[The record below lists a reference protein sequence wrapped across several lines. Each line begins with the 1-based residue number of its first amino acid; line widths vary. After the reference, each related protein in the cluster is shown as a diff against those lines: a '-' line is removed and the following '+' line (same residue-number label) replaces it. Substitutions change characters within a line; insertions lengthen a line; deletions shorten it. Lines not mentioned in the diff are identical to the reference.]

1 MIRIGLVVIV
11 GAIVGS
17 MAIAIYMYTQYQ
29 TNFIQ
34 VQSGELVTV
43 GPVQYSVIFDGT
55 HQGNK
60 ETQPE
65 NTFVKI
71 RINAKNNS
79 QDKQRLSGGQFY
91 LIDENDQK
99 HEAIY
104 GVITSYSIHYTK
116 LYDLID
122 ENDQKHEAIYGD
134 FSPEDLIDDVLEPGE
149 SATWTTQF
157 DVPYDGQKQYDIV
170 IRPTKQQSTVDTA
183 LICLTNC

>member
-1 MIRIGLVVIV
+1 
-11 GAIVGS
+11 

-71 RINAKNNS
+71 RINAKNTS

-91 LIDENDQK
+91 
-99 HEAIY
+99 
-104 GVITSYSIHYTK
+104 
-116 LYDLID
+116 LID